1 MLLILDVLSAAPHA
15 LSIVVLFL
23 VYRRKLEKQNAFFV
37 GYLIFNLIAFLT
49 FFTMA
54 QILVPAR
61 TYQSALFV
69 YICIYTALTL
79 GVIYELGDALLMSR
93 PSLAALLRSVLRWTL
108 AALVLAAAIGSAFL
122 HEIDIPHWK
131 FVEPLDLSSALI
143 RAGMLLTLFA
153 FAWTLRISWRSR
165 TAGIAL
171 GFGITACVDLASA
184 PLRAAFG
191 SAAIH
196 AVDIIQLSGYNVA
209 VLVWL
214 IYLLLP
220 DRKLRFAVNILPRSE
235 MEAWS
240 GELQKMVQRWRSVQ
254 RWINSHLNIVER
266 FRPH

>member
-1 MLLILDVLSAAPHA
+1 MLLILDILSAAPHA
-15 LSIVVLFL
+15 LSIIVLFL
-23 VYRRKLEKQNAFFV
+23 IFRRKLEKQSPFFV
-37 GYLIFNLIAFLT
+37 SYLIFNVIAFLT

-54 QILVPAR
+54 QILVRAS

-79 GVIYELGDALLMSR
+79 GVIYQLGNALLISR
-93 PSLAALLRSVLRWTL
+93 SSLIPLLHSVLRWSL

-131 FVEPLDLSSALI
+131 LVEPLDVSSALI
-143 RAGMLLTLFA
+143 RAGMLFTLFA
-153 FAWTLRISWRSR
+153 FAWTLRISWQKW

-220 DRKLRFAVNILPRSE
+220 DRKLRFAVNILPRSD

-240 GELQKMVQRWRSVQ
+240 GELQNMVQRWSSFQ
-254 RWINSHLNIVER
+254 RWIHSHLNIAER

>member
-1 MLLILDVLSAAPHA
+1 MLLILDVLSAAPPA
-15 LSIVVLFL
+15 ISIVVLFL

-69 YICIYTALTL
+69 YICICTALTL
-79 GVIYELGDALLMSR
+79 GVIYELGDALLMSC

-153 FAWTLRISWRSR
+153 FAWTLRISWRR
-165 TAGIAL
+165 WTAGIAL
-171 GFGITACVDLASA
+171 GFGITASLYLASA

-196 AVDIIQLSGYNVA
+196 AVDIIQLSG
-209 VLVWL
+209 
-214 IYLLLP
+214 
-220 DRKLRFAVNILPRSE
+220 
-235 MEAWS
+235 
-240 GELQKMVQRWRSVQ
+240 
-254 RWINSHLNIVER
+254 
-266 FRPH
+266 

>member
-15 LSIVVLFL
+15 LSIIVLLL
-23 VYRRKLEKQNAFFV
+23 VFRRKLEKQSPFFV
-37 GYLIFNLIAFLT
+37 SYLIFNVIAFVT

-54 QILVPAR
+54 QILVRAS

-79 GVIYELGDALLMSR
+79 GVIYELGNALLMSGS
-93 PSLAALLRSVLRWTL
+93 SLSALLRRVLRWSL

-122 HEIDIPHWK
+122 HEIEIPHWK
-131 FVEPLDLSSALI
+131 FVEPLDVSSAFI
-143 RAGMLLTLFA
+143 RAGMLFTLFA
-153 FAWTLRISWRSR
+153 FAWTLRIPWQKW

-191 SAAIH
+191 STAIRP
-196 AVDIIQLSGYNVA
+196 VDIIQLSGYNVA
-209 VLVWL
+209 VLLWL
-214 IYLLLP
+214 ICLLLP
-220 DRKLRFAVNILPRSE
+220 DRKLRLAVNILPRSD
-235 MEAWS
+235 MEVWS
-240 GELQKMVQRWRSVQ
+240 GELQSMVQRWRSFQ
-254 RWINSHLNIVER
+254 RLINSHRKIAER